1 LSITNYYII
10 MNKVTK
16 EKYIVLILSS
26 IVYGVGMF
34 LYPNII
40 NSISIFYVGIIG
52 SFLGIDMANT
62 LKKTSIMPKGEF
74 KTIKKDR
81 YIVCACITTVFF
93 IASLIL
99 NKIYDIAIE
108 SGLTTLGAT
117 IFVIATM
124 YISTLEGNK
133 LLTGKKDEDTTENS
147 TDNSTKASSE
157 KEKLYG

>member
-1 LSITNYYII
+1 
-10 MNKVTK
+10 MKQVTK
-16 EKYIVLILSS
+16 EKYMVLILSS

-52 SFLGIDMANT
+52 SFLGIDMATT

-74 KTIKKDR
+74 KDIKKDR
-81 YIVCACITTVFF
+81 YIVCASITTIFF
-93 IASLIL
+93 ISSLIL
-99 NKIYDIAIE
+99 NKVYDIAIE

-124 YISTLEGNK
+124 YISALEGNK
-133 LLTGKKDEDTTENS
+133 LLTGKKDDNNS
-147 TDNSTKASSE
+147 TEKDTNKSDEPTK